1 MEDIRSI
8 YPGLEEPFYGPGD
21 YSPILLSFDAEIVLA
36 ADDQDYQGDSYVLYR
51 RGDSF
56 GVLIFGWGSC
66 SGCDAL
72 QACNTYKEL
81 DQLRNNLYD
90 SIGWDTAKNIQKY
103 FNEHDWEGD
112 FSWSSKECKQ
122 WVADC
127 KKYFKKLLK

>member
-72 QACNTYKEL
+72 PIVREKAPR
-81 DQLRNNLYD
+81 LRAGMDSALY
-90 SIGWDTAKNIQKY
+90 
-103 FNEHDWEGD
+103 
-112 FSWSSKECKQ
+112 
-122 WVADC
+122 
-127 KKYFKKLLK
+127 